1 MKLSPFKKAFFR
13 IVDSKFYADKEK
25 ATFVGPGEPHS

>member
-1 MKLSPFKKAFFR
+1 MKLSPIKKTFFR
-13 IVDSKFYADKEK
+13 VIHSKFYDNEEK